1 MLETPNSDA
10 LSESN
15 CYFSHF
21 PAPRY
26 LQRLIAHCQCVSTS
40 DFEIEP
46 LSEKADEFY
55 GEWIVYDEK
64 YEKYEKDL
72 FGRRWK
78 RRPRVSGL
86 SNFKSAIRERLG
98 NRIHRQSVRFGTTT
112 YGQQPI
118 DRQRNFLWKIASILV
133 L

>member
-1 MLETPNSDA
+1 MSA
-10 LSESN
+10 
-15 CYFSHF
+15 
-21 PAPRY
+21 
-26 LQRLIAHCQCVSTS
+26 S

-46 LSEKADEFY
+46 LSEKAYEFY

-64 YEKYEKDL
+64 YEEDL

-112 YGQQPI
+112 FGKQST
-118 DRQRNFLWKIASILV
+118 DRQRDILWEIASILV
-133 L
+133 P